1 MKRIKFYLGILKEEP
16 IISTYSTDINDYYE
30 TLILLINEET
40 NNEYFHVGTSFTF
53 PFF

>member
-30 TLILLINEET
+30 TLMIIT
-40 NNEYFHVGTSFTF
+40 N
-53 PFF
+53 